1 MVRDFSPEE
10 RLLRLIRSKA
20 AKQISQDSQKDTV
33 SKDIPIRKQISS
45 TSRPTKI
52 LKLETLNLV
61 LILLLAGL
69 LIYFVP
75 LLFKKQ
81 KSALEE
87 LGTKIKSQEKEMPQK
102 EEEPKK
108 APFNYFAEQVGSRNI
123 FSPVVKEEAQA
134 QTPIIEE
141 GPKLEEV
148 KSQLN
153 LLGVVWGANPQ
164 AIIEDKKAQKTHF
177 LNKGEQFEGIEVKD
191 ILENKVIL
199 IYKGQEF
206 ELVL

>member
-1 MVRDFSPEE
+1 MARDFSPEE

-20 AKQISQDSQKDTV
+20 AKQISVDSQKDTV
-33 SKDIPIRKQISS
+33 SKDIPIKREISS

-52 LKLETLNLV
+52 LKLENLNLV

-81 KSALEE
+81 KSVLEE
-87 LGTKIKSQEKEMPQK
+87 LGGKIKSQEKEIPQK

-123 FSPVVKEEAQA
+123 FSPVVKEETQA